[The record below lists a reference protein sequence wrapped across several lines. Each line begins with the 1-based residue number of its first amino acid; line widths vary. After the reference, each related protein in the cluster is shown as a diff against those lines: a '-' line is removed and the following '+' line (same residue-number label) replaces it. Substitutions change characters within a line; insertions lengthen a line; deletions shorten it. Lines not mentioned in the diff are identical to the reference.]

1 MCVCVQLCT
10 LESGIG
16 SPANPLK
23 IVWVSGDPS
32 VRSVGVSDGVVTGV
46 SCAPSEGVTGVPSG
60 VGVKDT
66 ETRMSQMSH
75 SHSGG
80 YVARGND
87 YESLTLMRLRQAEE
101 RKRLCQ
107 QLQEQ
112 EEPS

>member
-1 MCVCVQLCT
+1 M
-10 LESGIG
+10 SGIG

-23 IVWVSGDPS
+23 ITWVSGDPC
-32 VRSVGVSDGVVTGV
+32 VSDGAVTGV

-66 ETRMSQMSH
+66 EMRMSQMSH
-75 SHSGG
+75 CHSGG